1 MPQYIGRFAPSPT
14 GLLHFGSLVTALASY
29 LDARHHRG
37 QWLLRIDDIDQV
49 RVVKDSAP
57 QILKTLKIF
66 GFKHDGD
73 IRWQNQHIKDY
84 EAELNRLAA
93 EDLLYPCV
101 CSRQDILSISPSG
114 IYLGTCQ
121 DWGID
126 LTTPHSIRLKV
137 NGEISFN
144 DHIQGIYQ
152 QSLPSR
158 VGDFIIK
165 RKDGIFAYQLATVV
179 DDAAQGIT
187 HIVRGEDLLDST
199 PRQIY
204 LQQLLNY
211 PEIKYGHI
219 QIVVNKNGQKLSK
232 QNKDY
237 PVDLANPLKTLK
249 KALVFLNQ
257 PLPSNV
263 DTVQQLLE
271 KASINWNIKAAKAA

>member
-29 LDARHHRG
+29 LDARHHHG

-49 RVVKDSAP
+49 RVVKDSAQ
-57 QILKTLKIF
+57 QILNTLKIF

-73 IRWQNQHIKDY
+73 IRWQNKQIDDY

-93 EDLLYPCV
+93 KDLLYPCV

-137 NGEISFN
+137 NGEIRFN
-144 DHIQGIYQ
+144 DQIQGVYQ

-165 RKDGIFAYQLATVV
+165 RKDGVIAYQFATVV
-179 DDAAQGIT
+179 DDFKQNIT
-187 HIVRGEDLLDST
+187 HIIRGADLLEST

-204 LQQLLNY
+204 LQQLLGY
-211 PEIKYGHI
+211 PKIKYGHI
-219 QIVVNKNGQKLSK
+219 RIVVNKHGQKLSK

-263 DTVQQLLE
+263 NTVQQLLE
-271 KASINWNIKAAKAA
+271 KASINWNIKAVKAT